1 MRKSARSIGNMEE
14 GERDAIVLCWM
25 YQSLLLWVRKN
36 GELDGLILI
45 GSDKVEFNVC
55 RLST

>member
-1 MRKSARSIGNMEE
+1 MEE

-36 GELDGLILI
+36 GELDGVDTYRV
-45 GSDKVEFNVC
+45 G
-55 RLST
+55 